1 MDNSEKNLNKISRNG
16 HMEFTIEDGILY
28 GKLIGPDKLVM
39 DLEMA
44 KTIVKERLELSNGK
58 DYPVVLDL
66 DKLSMTDKSV
76 RDFMNKEGT
85 EGIKAGA
92 IVTKKLFVKHIMNF
106 FLKVSKPDVPAKIF
120 SDEKEAV
127 KWLKKYV
134 D

>member
-44 KTIVKERLELSNGK
+44 KAIVKERLELSNGK

-92 IVTKKLFVKHIMNF
+92 IVTKKIFVKHIMNF
-106 FLKVSKPDVPAKIF
+106 FLKVSKPEVPAKLF